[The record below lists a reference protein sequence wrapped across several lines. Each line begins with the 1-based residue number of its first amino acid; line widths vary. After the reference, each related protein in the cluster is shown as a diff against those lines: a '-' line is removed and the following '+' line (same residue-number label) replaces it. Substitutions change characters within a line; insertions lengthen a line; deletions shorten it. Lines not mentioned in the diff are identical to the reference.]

1 MSSDAVA
8 VPAVAVTV
16 ALPAAYEEMFE
27 TEYGYGI
34 SCFPQVQKTRHNS

>member
-16 ALPAAYEEMFE
+16 ALPAAYEEIFE
-27 TEYGYGI
+27 AAVPVELVYTTTL
-34 SCFPQVQKTRHNS
+34 VV